1 MVNTNATTTAAS
13 TPVRNDAELARLLGL
28 DKSAV
33 SRAKSKGMP
42 THSLEAAMAW
52 RDDHLNVAMRKDTN
66 PRRDNRPRGH
76 VAAGI
81 SAAAAIQRVHTL
93 WPVAESALKAGMLHL
108 VEGELRQAMRDVPKA
123 ARKRVLLH
131 PEVMDALCADFI
143 SALQGDQETS
153 KPTTHAT
160 GHTGA
165 RHADDELL
173 SGDVWYSI
181 AAKEPFPAEWLT
193 H

>member
-1 MVNTNATTTAAS
+1 MVNNATA

-33 SRAKSKGMP
+33 SRAKRKGMP
-42 THSLEAAMAW
+42 TDSLEAAMAW
-52 RDDHLNVAMRKDTN
+52 RDNHLNVAMRKDTN
-66 PRRDNRPRGH
+66 PLRDNRPRGQ
-76 VAAGI
+76 VAAGL

-108 VEGELRQAMRDVPKA
+108 VEVELRQAMRDVPKA
-123 ARKRVLLH
+123 ARKRVQLTRD
-131 PEVMDALCADFI
+131 VMDALTAPFI
-143 SALQGDQETS
+143 NAVFAGEE
-153 KPTTHAT
+153 
-160 GHTGA
+160 GA
-165 RHADDELL
+165 RGQDEIEDGEELL
-173 SGDVWYSI
+173 SEEAMYCI